1 MAAVVFACL
10 SALLF
15 GALTVAIRIAL
26 PRVNG
31 AEVAA
36 LASAAV
42 ALGVTAAIA
51 VLTIPSDRHFQVADL
66 WPFLAAGVLAPGLSQ
81 LFFVQA
87 VRDIGA
93 SRTSVLVGCAPLV
106 SVVIALVALHEPLR
120 ALLIVGAVLIV
131 VGSLAL
137 AGERVRP
144 AEFRSLGMIFALA
157 STVMFST
164 RDNFLRWLAVG
175 ARPPALVT
183 APVAMAGGAAT
194 LLAYLLLRHAE
205 LRGLGRALRV
215 FLVPGLL
222 FGVSYSLLFE
232 AYYRGRVTVVSPLV
246 ASESLWGV
254 VFASLLLRRSELI
267 SRHVVVGAVL
277 VVAGGVLIGATR

>member
-106 SVVIALVALHEPLR
+106 SVVIALIALHEPLR

-183 APVAMAGGAAT
+183 APVAMAGGAVT

-205 LRGLGRALRV
+205 LRGLRRALRV

-246 ASESLWGV
+246 ASESMWGV
-254 VFASLLLRRSELI
+254 VFASVLLRRSELI

>member
-26 PRVNG
+26 RRVDG

-36 LASAAV
+36 LASAVV
-42 ALGVTAAIA
+42 ALGVTVVIA
-51 VLTIPSDRHFQVADL
+51 VLTIPADRHFQVADL

-106 SVVIALVALHEPLR
+106 SVVIALIALHEPLR

-183 APVAMAGGAAT
+183 APVAMAGGAVT

-205 LRGLGRALRV
+205 LRGLRRALRV

-246 ASESLWGV
+246 ASESMWGV
-254 VFASLLLRRSELI
+254 VFASVLLRRSELI

-277 VVAGGVLIGATR
+277 VVAGGVLIGAAR

>member
-42 ALGVTAAIA
+42 ALGVTVLIA
-51 VLTIPSDRHFQVADL
+51 VLSIPSDPDFRAADL

-106 SVVIALVALHEPLR
+106 SVVIALIALHEPLR
-120 ALLIVGAVLIV
+120 TLLIVGAVLIV

-144 AEFRSLGMIFALA
+144 AEFRSLGMLFALA

-175 ARPPALVT
+175 AKPPALVT
-183 APVAMAGGAAT
+183 APVAMAGGAVT
-194 LLAYLLLRHAE
+194 LFAYLLLRRAE
-205 LRGLGRALRV
+205 LRGLRRALRV

-277 VVAGGVLIGATR
+277 VVAGGAVIGATR